1 LNQLD
6 SIRKLMGMFVDRI
19 VDEVFSG
26 ETGAARLQQLG
37 LFILI
42 FVMEQRETHVTAKML
57 AARTGQTLS
66 AIYKQ
71 LEKLQAV
78 KVVKKTKTLNRQGRG
93 QAFHFSTAQNART
106 KRLIEAL
113 GRSVVRTAGEGRKR
127 R

>member
-1 LNQLD
+1 LKQLD

-19 VDEVFSG
+19 VDEVFPD

-42 FVMEQRETHVTAKML
+42 FVMEQRDTQVTAKLL

-93 QAFHFSTAQNART
+93 QAFHFATAQNAKT

-113 GRSVVRTAGEGRKR
+113 GRSVVKMAGEGRKR